1 MRTTHSVFA
10 ALLLTAAALCGSPV
24 HATEVPDKDAK
35 GLKDPPGLPRFAG
48 SALFVNEA
56 VDYDEIK
63 VPAAVVKSDDGVL
76 SAAKYAE
83 ASGQRWRMM
92 YRIPDGR
99 SPIEVVRNYQQQL
112 KEKGY
117 TAVYDCADDA
127 CGGDTSSYDGGTSA
141 DTFINTLYPRA
152 DFRNYDDAAA
162 ARCAG
167 GAFITSVR
175 YAVLQHEKTGELL
188 ALVTHRPGIVSG
200 SCPEEEWKKHLFA
213 TVVYVKPKTME
224 TNMKLE
230 ASALEKAMGETGK
243 VAIYGILFDSG
254 LAAIKPES
262 KPSLDEIAKL
272 LKKETKLTLHIVG
285 HTDGEGALAANFDLS
300 KRRAEAV
307 RAALVK
313 DYGIAAA
320 RLTANGV
327 ASLAPVA
334 PNTTDEGRA
343 KNRRVELVPF

>member
-1 MRTTHSVFA
+1 MNRYLSSLIPT
-10 ALLLTAAALCGSPV
+10 LLLAATFIA
-24 HATEVPDKDAK
+24 HATEVPSKDAT
-35 GLKDPPGLPRFAG
+35 GLKDPPGLPRFTG

-63 VPAAVVKSDDGVL
+63 VPAAVVTTTDGVQA
-76 SAAKYAE
+76 AAKYAE

-112 KEKGY
+112 KAKGY
-117 TAVYDCADDA
+117 TALYECVADA
-127 CGGDTSSYDGGTSA
+127 CGGDMQDYDGGTTA
-141 DTFINTLYPRA
+141 DTFINAIYARSE
-152 DFRNYDDAAA
+152 FKKWDDSAP

-167 GAFITSVR
+167 GSFITDVR
-175 YAVLQHEKTGELL
+175 YAVLRQEKTGELL
-188 ALVTHRPGIVSG
+188 ALVTHRPGIVSAY
-200 SCPEEEWKKHLFA
+200 CPEEEWKKHLFA
-213 TVVYVKPKTME
+213 TVIYVKPKAME
-224 TNMKLE
+224 SNMQTLD
-230 ASALEKAMGETGK
+230 AGAMAKAMSETGK
-243 VAIYGILFDSG
+243 VAIYGILFDTAS
-254 LAAIKPES
+254 ATIKPES
-262 KPSLDEIAKL
+262 KPSLDQIAAL
-272 LKKETKLTLHIVG
+272 LKKDTKLTLHLVG
-285 HTDGEGALAANFDLS
+285 HTDGQGKLEANFDLS

-307 RAALVK
+307 KAALVK

-334 PNTTDEGRA
+334 PNTSEEGRA